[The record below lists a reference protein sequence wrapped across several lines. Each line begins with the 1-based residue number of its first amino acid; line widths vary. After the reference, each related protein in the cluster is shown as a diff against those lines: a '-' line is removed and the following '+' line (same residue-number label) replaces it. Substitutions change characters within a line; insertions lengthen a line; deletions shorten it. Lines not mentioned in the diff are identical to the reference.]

1 MFPLPVT
8 AFRNATLDDDELT
21 ALMEPVVVI
30 AETVPAWTLLPTSMP
45 VPAWISTSALLPDAG
60 TRSEEIATAPFTA
73 LRVMARFVVVIWP
86 AT

>member
-1 MFPLPVT
+1 MSPAPAETFPEITRLPTVLCNEMFPLPVT

-30 AETVPAWTLLPTSMP
+30 AETLPA
-45 VPAWISTSALLPDAG
+45 AG